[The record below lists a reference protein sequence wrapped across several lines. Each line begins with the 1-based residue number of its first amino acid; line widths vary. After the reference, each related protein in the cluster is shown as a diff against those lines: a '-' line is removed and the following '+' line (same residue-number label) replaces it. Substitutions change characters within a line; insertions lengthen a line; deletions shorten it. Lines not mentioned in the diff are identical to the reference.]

1 MNTRQVLVV
10 ENQQI
15 VALDLEV
22 CLEALGFTVAFATT
36 GEEATHKAEQ
46 LKPDLVLMDI
56 GLDGPIDGIQAA
68 EWIRKETN
76 IPLIFLTAYADSHT
90 VKRAA
95 QVDPSSYIVKPFKE
109 TELAA
114 AVYLALHRRGDR
126 SSALDINTQVRAWE
140 SPRDPAPVFRLGDLQ
155 IDFNQRRVF
164 DKETEIRLTNKEFR
178 ILQCLAER
186 PGVPVSPETL
196 LTRVWGPQFVH
207 YTQTLRVHI
216 GNLRQKIESTCSSGV
231 MIEGVRG
238 VGYRLME
245 KETPSFSSSLRQQ
258 FGPA

>member
-1 MNTRQVLVV
+1 MNTQQVLVV
-10 ENQQI
+10 ENQQV

-22 CLEALGFTVAFATT
+22 CLEALGFSVAFATT
-36 GEEATHKAEQ
+36 GEEATDKAGR
-46 LKPDLVLMDI
+46 LRPDLVLMDI

-90 VKRAA
+90 VERAA
-95 QVDPSSYIVKPFKE
+95 QVDPSGYLVKPFKE

-114 AVYLALHRRGDR
+114 AIYLALHKRADR
-126 SSALDINTQVRAWE
+126 PRTLNDDTPAGVRE
-140 SPRDPAPVFRLGDLQ
+140 IPHGTVVFRFGNLQ
-155 IDFNQRRVF
+155 IDLAQRRVF
-164 DKETEIRLTNKEFR
+164 QRDTEIRLTNKEFR
-178 ILQCLAER
+178 ILQCLAEC
-186 PGVPVSPETL
+186 PGVPVSPKTL

-216 GNLRQKIESTCSSGV
+216 GNLRQKIESDGSSGV
-231 MIEGVRG
+231 LIEGVRG
-238 VGYRLME
+238 VGYRLIE
-245 KETPSFSSSLRQQ
+245 NRAPSFSSGLRPH